1 MSLCSHACTS
11 RPRFACSPVSYPFK
25 GLLAVQTVW
34 RLREVFKV
42 LIKFQ
47 RNEEALGYGQA
58 NAVGVG
64 LSEGKYIAFINN
76 DM

>member
-1 MSLCSHACTS
+1 M
-11 RPRFACSPVSYPFK
+11 
-25 GLLAVQTVW
+25 QTVW

-42 LIKFQ
+42 LIKFH

-58 NAVGVG
+58 NAVGVD
-64 LSEGKYIAFINN
+64 LSEGKYIALINN